1 MTTSR
6 AVQEIEQ
13 MAPQLAALSRE
24 LWEHPEVAF
33 TERYT
38 SRRLMSILREEGFAV
53 DNPVAGL
60 ETGFVARWGHG
71 KPCIAILAEFDAL
84 PGFSQKTQT
93 TEEPEVPG
101 GAGHACGH
109 NLMGAAHTGAAIA
122 VKREL
127 EARGMEGTVVLYG
140 CPAEEV
146 LTGKVFMARAGLF
159 DGCDCAINFHP
170 DSVNGVD
177 MHVLAGIDNIK
188 FNFHGTISHAAA
200 RPYDGRSASDA
211 AELMNVGANYLR
223 EHIPDGVRIHYVTT
237 DGGKAPNIVANF
249 AQTWYY
255 IRARERAAVDE
266 VYKRLVDVAKGAA
279 LMTGTTVEVD
289 FQGGCYPNVQNK
301 VLAQVI
307 TQSMEEIGAP
317 VFTPE
322 EKEYAAQLNRTCPQS
337 PRRPFPVDPDVPLD
351 ETILG
356 LYDEGNFA
364 YNASD
369 IGDVSHLMPSTMFGT
384 VCYNM
389 LSDLHSWQVAACTGH
404 SIGQRGMIFA
414 AKVLAL
420 TAMKLIEDPQLV
432 EQAQAEWRQQMK
444 GIQYICPIPPEV
456 QPPVIP

>member
-177 MHVLAGIDNIK
+177 MHVLAGIDISYGYLSGAVFVPLVASFILK
-188 FNFHGTISHAAA
+188 RFSPKAGLVSLAVGGIVVTVCFITLGTSSSIPTVAGMVSGLISYVLVNAIDKKNRINSPLDDEELEKQLAEMEAA
-200 RPYDGRSASDA
+200 D
-211 AELMNVGANYLR
+211 
-223 EHIPDGVRIHYVTT
+223 
-237 DGGKAPNIVANF
+237 
-249 AQTWYY
+249 AQT
-255 IRARERAAVDE
+255 
-266 VYKRLVDVAKGAA
+266 
-279 LMTGTTVEVD
+279 
-289 FQGGCYPNVQNK
+289 Q
-301 VLAQVI
+301 
-307 TQSMEEIGAP
+307 
-317 VFTPE
+317 
-322 EKEYAAQLNRTCPQS
+322 EK
-337 PRRPFPVDPDVPLD
+337 
-351 ETILG
+351 
-356 LYDEGNFA
+356 
-364 YNASD
+364 
-369 IGDVSHLMPSTMFGT
+369 
-384 VCYNM
+384 
-389 LSDLHSWQVAACTGH
+389 
-404 SIGQRGMIFA
+404 
-414 AKVLAL
+414 
-420 TAMKLIEDPQLV
+420 
-432 EQAQAEWRQQMK
+432 
-444 GIQYICPIPPEV
+444 
-456 QPPVIP
+456 

>member
-159 DGCDCAINFHP
+159 DGCD
-170 DSVNGVD
+170 
-177 MHVLAGIDNIK
+177 
-188 FNFHGTISHAAA
+188 
-200 RPYDGRSASDA
+200 
-211 AELMNVGANYLR
+211 
-223 EHIPDGVRIHYVTT
+223 
-237 DGGKAPNIVANF
+237 
-249 AQTWYY
+249 
-255 IRARERAAVDE
+255 
-266 VYKRLVDVAKGAA
+266 
-279 LMTGTTVEVD
+279 
-289 FQGGCYPNVQNK
+289 
-301 VLAQVI
+301 
-307 TQSMEEIGAP
+307 
-317 VFTPE
+317 
-322 EKEYAAQLNRTCPQS
+322 
-337 PRRPFPVDPDVPLD
+337 
-351 ETILG
+351 
-356 LYDEGNFA
+356 
-364 YNASD
+364 
-369 IGDVSHLMPSTMFGT
+369 
-384 VCYNM
+384 
-389 LSDLHSWQVAACTGH
+389 
-404 SIGQRGMIFA
+404 
-414 AKVLAL
+414 
-420 TAMKLIEDPQLV
+420 
-432 EQAQAEWRQQMK
+432 
-444 GIQYICPIPPEV
+444 
-456 QPPVIP
+456 